1 MSIFNRDPARTLK
14 YILITVWLSSGG
26 LAVATAMVEEP
37 HIKKL
42 ATAPDLEQP
51 AQKKGAQLRCW
62 QRGTLLFEE
71 NDLEPEGELKGQLAK
86 FNKASNNST
95 VYLINDQ
102 NGLCVLRTNR

>member
-1 MSIFNRDPARTLK
+1 MSIFNQDSARTLK
-14 YILITVWLSSGG
+14 TILLTVWLSSGG
-26 LAVATAMVEEP
+26 LSIATAMVEEP
-37 HIKKL
+37 QNKKL

-62 QRGTLLFEE
+62 QKGLLLFEE
-71 NDLEPEGELKGQLAK
+71 NDLEPEGELKGQLGK
-86 FNKASNNST
+86 FNKKSTNST